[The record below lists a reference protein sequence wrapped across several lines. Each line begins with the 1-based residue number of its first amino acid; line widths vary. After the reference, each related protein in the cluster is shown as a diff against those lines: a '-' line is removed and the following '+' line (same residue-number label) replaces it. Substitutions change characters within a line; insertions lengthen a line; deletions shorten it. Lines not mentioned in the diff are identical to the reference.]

1 VHSATDDRSE
11 VLASAYRESLRV
23 AEELGAR
30 SVAFPAISAGAYGWP
45 LDDAARV
52 AVAAVR
58 SHHPGAVTEVRFV
71 LFGRRAYDAFRSA
84 LDA

>member
-1 VHSATDDRSE
+1 
-11 VLASAYRESLRV
+11 
-23 AEELGAR
+23 
-30 SVAFPAISAGAYGWP
+30 
-45 LDDAARV
+45 
-52 AVAAVR
+52 VAAVR